1 VVGEPVVADQAAHLP
16 CRWGLAVSF
25 SRTHVTSRG
34 GIRKMTLTTHLLRW
48 FSGEFFSLSLANR
61 KAWVKPPSL

>member
-1 VVGEPVVADQAAHLP
+1 
-16 CRWGLAVSF
+16 
-25 SRTHVTSRG
+25 
-34 GIRKMTLTTHLLRW
+34 MTLTTHLLRW